1 MIKTLGILL
10 AIYVVGLLLYAAVRP
25 DNFHIERT
33 VIIKAPAEKLFP
45 LIDNFKAWQAWTP
58 YNKDPEMKK
67 TFSGKVS
74 GVGARYE
81 WEGNKEVGKG
91 SVEINE
97 AIPNKRVVIDL
108 HMIKPFESHNRV
120 EFTLTQENSETKVI
134 WAMDSRQNYIA
145 RLLGVFIDM
154 DRMVGGDFETGLTN
168 LKALAEK

>member
-1 MIKTLGILL
+1 
-10 AIYVVGLLLYAAVRP
+10 
-25 DNFHIERT
+25 
-33 VIIKAPAEKLFP
+33 
-45 LIDNFKAWQAWTP
+45 
-58 YNKDPEMKK
+58 MKK
-67 TFSGKVS
+67 TFSEKVS

-81 WEGNKEVGKG
+81 WEGNKEVGQG
-91 SVEINE
+91 SVEIKE

-120 EFTLTQENSETKVI
+120 EFTLTRENSETKVT

-154 DRMVGGDFETGLTN
+154 DRMVGGDFETGLGN